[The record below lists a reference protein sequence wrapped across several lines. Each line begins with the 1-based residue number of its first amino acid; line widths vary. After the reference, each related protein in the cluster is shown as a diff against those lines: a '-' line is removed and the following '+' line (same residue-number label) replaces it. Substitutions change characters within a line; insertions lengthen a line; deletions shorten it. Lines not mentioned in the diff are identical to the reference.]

1 MRTSCGAITGLPYLF
16 CGMMRSLHLLLRCD
30 FSGALYFNW
39 LALPL
44 AIVMVF
50 LIALFGAE
58 MACRRQILNL
68 RVLAPTTARRL
79 AACAATAV
87 ALWALHAYLAVSQHK
102 AELQSSRAA
111 LLPFR
116 SAALISHSLFL
127 NRDNF

>member
-1 MRTSCGAITGLPYLF
+1 MT
-16 CGMMRSLHLLLRCD
+16 RSLHLLLRCD

-87 ALWALHAYLAVSQHK
+87 ALWDVAVWQHK
-102 AELQSSRAA
+102 AQLRSSQAA
-111 LLPFR
+111 LHPFR

>member
-1 MRTSCGAITGLPYLF
+1 MT
-16 CGMMRSLHLLLRCD
+16 RSLHLLLRCD

-79 AACAATAV
+79 CSDSRRALGAARLPRRLAA
-87 ALWALHAYLAVSQHK
+87 
-102 AELQSSRAA
+102 QS
-111 LLPFR
+111 
-116 SAALISHSLFL
+116 
-127 NRDNF
+127 

>member
-16 CGMMRSLHLLLRCD
+16 CGMTRSLHLLLRCD

-58 MACRRQILNL
+58 MARRRQILNL
-68 RVLAPTTARRL
+68 RVCWRRRQR
-79 AACAATAV
+79 AALPPAERQPSRSGAASPFGSTK
-87 ALWALHAYLAVSQHK
+87 LK
-102 AELQSSRAA
+102 LQSSRAA
-111 LLPFR
+111 LHPFR